1 MTLAELG
8 SVGELV
14 GAIAVVVTLIILI
27 FQVRG
32 ARTELSRQMT
42 RDIKRHNNE
51 AFHQLT
57 RNPELADLHVRG
69 QRDFFTLTETE
80 RVTWMLW
87 LFTWINQTEDGW
99 IARKRGI
106 PGMDWVDTYVLGVA
120 LVLRSAGGCEA
131 WKAIR
136 GFYETD
142 FVRALEQVVEQD
154 SLTWL
159 ETLPSPPTNGTAGE
173 THGTE

>member
-120 LVLRSAGGCEA
+120 LVLRSAGGREA

-136 GFYETD
+136 GFYEAD